1 LRFVRG
7 NIASDVGRRP
17 LALDRRPCRRPV
29 GRAVRR
35 SLPFPSDCCDT
46 GPNRLSTPPR
56 RWPVVPSARPA
67 STRHAQAQV
76 GSACQSGPPI
86 LPGSNH
92 PEAKV

>member
-46 GPNRLSTPPR
+46 GPNRL
-56 RWPVVPSARPA
+56 
-67 STRHAQAQV
+67 
-76 GSACQSGPPI
+76 
-86 LPGSNH
+86 
-92 PEAKV
+92 